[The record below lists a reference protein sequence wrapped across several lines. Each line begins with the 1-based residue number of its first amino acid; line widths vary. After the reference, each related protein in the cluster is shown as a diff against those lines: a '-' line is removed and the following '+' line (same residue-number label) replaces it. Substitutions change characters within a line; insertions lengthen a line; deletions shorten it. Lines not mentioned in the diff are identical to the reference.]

1 MSVLPP
7 KPLHAQMLREAREF
21 PSPEARKKYLE
32 DHPNA
37 DPSKHTVKGEGG
49 PGGSKEDKPKGKGK
63 SKQDQGGGTKVKV
76 DEEKLKARRPKIESE
91 DLSGYPPNA
100 KADDLDPDH
109 REEIADYKLE
119 VVGNDARQAV
129 EIARKIKEGIKKGS
143 DICKLNPPVCEGN
156 MGLTRDKMPQIEGE
170 KSVKEMIR
178 TEDDHI
184 KNDKFKHPT
193 EKGEDGKPKKVSFDE
208 LPEKEQGKIKKDW
221 ELERKKGNAMVQAG
235 ADPNDDRNILQ
246 QMIGHLSKNGVKT
259 SETKI
264 PVGALKATQS
274 EIKAEKTYGMADAH
288 LKGKFPGIDD
298 SVVVSKDGHILDGH
312 HRWAALL
319 TIDPGREMKVKV
331 IDMDMKDLL
340 SEAQAVPGVY
350 KADFEGNP
358 LPEEDQKS
366 YKTEA
371 KSKFKSK
378 GKKPKKKGSLRTAAI
393 QMAYANPALRPHILA
408 LLK

>member
-1 MSVLPP
+1 MSDAMLRQHLIRLAHANPEMRAVVLS
-7 KPLHAQMLREAREF
+7 MLREAREF
-21 PSPEARKKYLE
+21 PTPEARKKYLE

-37 DPSKHTVKGEGG
+37 EPSKHTVKGEGG
-49 PGGSKEDKPKGKGK
+49 GEGGKEDKPKGKPK
-63 SKQDQGGGTKVKV
+63 KKDEGGGNSKVKV
-76 DEEKLKARRPKIESE
+76 TITEEQLDARRPKIESE
-91 DLSGYPPNA
+91 DLGGYPPNA

-109 REEIADYKLE
+109 REEIKEYKLE
-119 VVGNDARQAV
+119 VVGTDARQAV

-170 KSVKEMIR
+170 KSVKEMLNA
-178 TEDDHI
+178 T
-184 KNDKFKHPT
+184 
-193 EKGEDGKPKKVSFDE
+193 
-208 LPEKEQGKIKKDW
+208 KKDGSPD
-221 ELERKKGNAMVQAG
+221 EEARAKGRAMVQAG
-235 ADPNDDRNILQ
+235 ADPESDKTILQ
-246 QMIGHLSKNGVKT
+246 HMIDHLADNGVKT

-340 SEAQAVPGVY
+340 AEAQAVPGVY
-350 KADFEGNP
+350 KANFEGTP
-358 LPEEDQKS
+358 LEEDDQKK

-371 KSKFKSK
+371 KSSFK
-378 GKKPKKKGSLRTAAI
+378 GKKTKGKGKGKGKKGSLRTAAI
-393 QMAYANPALRPHILA
+393 QLALVNPSLRPHLLA